1 MKKLSDKEKKV
12 MSVAEKQEES
22 TLVEKKKTNE
32 IVTQVVGKASETGK
46 KGIKVATNV
55 LMQTASGSKVLA
67 SGIAKEAKEFS
78 EKSKIDSYNR
88 RMKKFNPLFIE
99 EYNSPEFFVPNII
112 NIVDDAVRRDIDVC
126 KGAIGWRENKKGTEV
141 LFLYDEFVEQSG
153 LKFIPNAS
161 CDEIYYVD
169 PFDRKC
175 FVKLDY
181 IFQRTHEEK
190 LAELEHI
197 AYSLGAKSCS
207 IEMEEKE
214 VTYVKKKKETKVKEN
229 KKAFT
234 ISGTEHYEVESKSDS
249 AQYRSSKN
257 ETNFTGNENV
267 FAPKLKWY
275 ANDSNIL
282 NLVEYR
288 CNGGNAVTSKTLK
301 LIGASSATMS
311 RKAASDIDAVVADM
325 GIKHNYAM
333 EEQSVKE
340 SKTTIVYHLE
350 F

>member
-1 MKKLSDKEKKV
+1 MKK
-12 MSVAEKQEES
+12 
-22 TLVEKKKTNE
+22 
-32 IVTQVVGKASETGK
+32 
-46 KGIKVATNV
+46 
-55 LMQTASGSKVLA
+55 
-67 SGIAKEAKEFS
+67 
-78 EKSKIDSYNR
+78 Y
-88 RMKKFNPLFIE
+88 NPLFIE

-197 AYSLGAKSCS
+197 AYALGAKNCS
-207 IEMEEKE
+207 VEIKEKE
-214 VTYVKKKKETKVKEN
+214 VTHVKKKKEIKTNEN
-229 KKAFT
+229 DKFIAA
-234 ISGTEHYEVESKSDS
+234 SVDEEYETEVTSDS
-249 AQYRSSKN
+249 SQYRSGLN
-257 ETNFTGNENV
+257 VANFSGNDNV
-267 FAPKLKWY
+267 FVPKLKWY
-275 ANDSNIL
+275 ANDNNIR
-282 NLVEYR
+282 NLIEYR
-288 CNGGNAVTSKTLK
+288 CNGGNAITSKELK
-301 LIGASSATMS
+301 LIGASSTTMS
-311 RKAASDIDAVVADM
+311 RKAAASIDAVVADM
-325 GIKHNYAM
+325 GIKNNYSM
-333 EEQSVKE
+333 EDRSVKE
-340 SKTTIVYHLE
+340 SETMLVYRLE